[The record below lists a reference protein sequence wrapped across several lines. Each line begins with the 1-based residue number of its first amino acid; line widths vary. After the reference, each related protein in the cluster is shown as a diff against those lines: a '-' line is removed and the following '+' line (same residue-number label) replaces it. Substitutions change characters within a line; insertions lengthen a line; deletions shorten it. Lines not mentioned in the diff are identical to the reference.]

1 MCIKDNKGITL
12 VALIVTVIVMLI
24 LIGVGIFNADQA
36 YKNGQVSKFVTQM
49 QLIQARIDEVIGD
62 TDFITE
68 ITAEK
73 PAITSDDISI
83 LDKAH
88 QNHEIPYDSSIEYNS
103 EYKNQFK
110 HFTISNLDEELDLS
124 DIDTDVLINFTT
136 KEIVAIDGVEYKDV
150 VYYTQYLL
158 PQGQTLIQY
167 NNQREEEIDFTVN
180 KKMDGL
186 NCSITI
192 TDIPADCKLSYGEGA
207 SANDV
212 TNWITLANYTK
223 VNDSYSLNITK
234 KRNIYF

>member
-167 NNQREEEIDFTVN
+167 NNLPD
-180 KKMDGL
+180 
-186 NCSITI
+186 
-192 TDIPADCKLSYGEGA
+192 
-207 SANDV
+207 
-212 TNWITLANYTK
+212 
-223 VNDSYSLNITK
+223 
-234 KRNIYF
+234 